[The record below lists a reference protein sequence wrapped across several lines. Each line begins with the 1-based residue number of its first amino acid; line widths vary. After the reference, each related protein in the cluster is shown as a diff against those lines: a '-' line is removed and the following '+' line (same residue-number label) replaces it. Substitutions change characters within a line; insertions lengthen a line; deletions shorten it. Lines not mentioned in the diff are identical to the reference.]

1 MNSIGP
7 KFNFT
12 LFQCRVIIETVKNS
26 MPMPQGKIKSY
37 KLHRLHLLRN
47 NEFLL
52 CTSLLLAASLIFV
65 HKITV
70 KFQEAGEAN

>member
-1 MNSIGP
+1 M
-7 KFNFT
+7 
-12 LFQCRVIIETVKNS
+12 R
-26 MPMPQGKIKSY
+26 MPQGKIKSY
-37 KLHRLHLLRN
+37 KLHRLHLLHN